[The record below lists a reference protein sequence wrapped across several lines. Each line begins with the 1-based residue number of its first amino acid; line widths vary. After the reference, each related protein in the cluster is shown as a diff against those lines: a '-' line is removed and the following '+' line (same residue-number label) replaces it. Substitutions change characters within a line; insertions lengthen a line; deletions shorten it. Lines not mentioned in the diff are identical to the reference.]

1 MPLPERIDAVFC
13 DVGGPIY
20 PDDNFTRALR
30 RALDEIRAEQGRPP
44 VDSEHFDRL
53 YDQMREAQSGGFR
66 ATVARE
72 LLGDVALKQ
81 ELHARTALWWTH
93 PEGTAYADALPMFR
107 ALHGHV
113 VTGVVANQEAA
124 TVDAL
129 RRDGFADVIDVWG
142 ISALVGHEKPSR
154 EFFDWALERAGTS
167 AGHAVHIGNR
177 LDTDVRP
184 ARALGM
190 GTIWVTRGEAP
201 DHPTPE
207 QSVEADVTVPDLTSV
222 AALLLPR
229 AGARR
234 VG

>member
-1 MPLPERIDAVFC
+1 MPLPERIDVVFC

-20 PDDNFTRALR
+20 SDDSVTVAIR

-44 VDSEHFDRL
+44 VDPGEFQHL
-53 YDQMREAQSGGFR
+53 YDAMRTAQSGGFR

-72 LLGDVALKQ
+72 LLGDAALTR
-81 ELHARTALWWTH
+81 ELHERTAPWWTH

-124 TVDAL
+124 TVEAL
-129 RRDGFADVIDVWG
+129 RRDGFGDVIDVWG

-154 EFFDWALERAGTS
+154 EFFHWALEQAGTT
-167 AGHAVHIGNR
+167 AEHAVHIGNR

-184 ARALGM
+184 ARALGF

-207 QSVEADVTVPDLTSV
+207 QAAEADVTVADLTLV
-222 AALLLPR
+222 AGLVLPR